1 MDLFSLKNKFALEI
15 PFHKSDSFEYSPSNL
30 ATINYINSKNSI
42 TFSKKDGYFRLQNSY
57 ISLDFEVKNNNTRY
71 ADGDQ
76 ISLVNFGP
84 VASFIDAQLVT
95 SSGKHLENVDN
106 LHIMMVCLMY
116 KFLTSN
122 PQTYELLFE
131 FEESENTRRQ
141 ELTNK
146 KTGKG
151 IFFR

>member
-1 MDLFSLKNKFALEI
+1 MDLFSLKNKHALEI
-15 PFHKSDSFEYSPSNL
+15 PFHKGDSIEYSPSNL
-30 ATINYINSKNSI
+30 ATINYINSNNSI
-42 TFSKKDGYFRLQNSY
+42 SFSREDAYIRLQNSY
-57 ISLDFEVKNNNTRY
+57 ISLDFEVKNDNTRY

-84 VASFIDAQLVT
+84 VASFIEAQLVT

-106 LHIMMVCLMY
+106 LHIMMMVCLMY
-116 KFLTSN
+116 RFLTSN
-122 PQTYELLFE
+122 PQTSELLYE

-146 KTGKG
+146 KKQEKEY
-151 IFFR
+151 F